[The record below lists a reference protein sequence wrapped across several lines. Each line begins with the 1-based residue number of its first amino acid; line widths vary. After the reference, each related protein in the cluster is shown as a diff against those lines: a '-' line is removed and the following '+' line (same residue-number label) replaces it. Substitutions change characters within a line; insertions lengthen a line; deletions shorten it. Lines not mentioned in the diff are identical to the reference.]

1 MIAQMKMN
9 FSKSINRLI
18 LKLIFQLVILFLMGV
33 VPAFADNP
41 SKIFIV
47 NSDATVTK
55 YREVKLAFISQLNKQ
70 TNSTV
75 EFTIDDNHTP
85 EQLEKLIKS
94 ENPDLIFSIGSQAYQ
109 LSSQYGE
116 NNPILF
122 SSAINWQRFGHRD
135 NTFGIANELS
145 MSQELSLSR
154 YVLPGLNRI
163 GVIYDP
169 KFNTERIAEARKQAT
184 ELGLTLVELNNFEA
198 DSLEKNVEELLS
210 KIDILWLIADPSVLS
225 DKDTVEKIFNLSTE
239 HKKPII
245 TYSNAFMSYGA
256 SLIIAADTPTMGRQ
270 AANLAQNILLHER
283 IKEVVQTPAGSH
295 IALNVCQL
303 NKINIR
309 YNADALDAVNQ
320 IIECK

>member
-1 MIAQMKMN
+1 MALNSSFAILICMALFIATPMPAIAENPAK
-9 FSKSINRLI
+9 I
-18 LKLIFQLVILFLMGV
+18 L
-33 VPAFADNP
+33 
-41 SKIFIV
+41 IV
-47 NSDATVTK
+47 NSDASVSK
-55 YREVKLAFISQLNKQ
+55 YREVKSAFTSQINKQ
-70 TNSTV
+70 SVRTV
-75 EFTIDDNHTP
+75 ELSIDANHPP
-85 EQLEKLIKS
+85 EQLQNIIKS

-109 LSSQYGE
+109 LSNQYGE
-116 NNPILF
+116 TKPILF

-145 MSQELSLSR
+145 VSQELSLSR

-169 KFNTERIAEARKQAT
+169 KFNSERITEARKQAS
-184 ELGLTLVELNNFEA
+184 ELGLTLIELNSFDAE
-198 DSLEKNVEELLS
+198 SLEKNVEELLS
-210 KIDILWLIADPSVLS
+210 KIDVLWLIADPTVLS
-225 DKDTVEKIFNLSTE
+225 DKETVEKIFNLSTE

-270 AANLAQNILLHER
+270 AANMAQNILLHER
-283 IKEVVQTPAGSH
+283 ITELVQTPAGSH

-303 NKINIR
+303 NKINIH

>member
-1 MIAQMKMN
+1 MALNSSSAILICMALFIATPMAAIAENPAK
-9 FSKSINRLI
+9 I
-18 LKLIFQLVILFLMGV
+18 L
-33 VPAFADNP
+33 
-41 SKIFIV
+41 IV
-47 NSDATVTK
+47 NSDASVSK
-55 YREVKLAFISQLNKQ
+55 YREVKSAFTSQINKQ
-70 TNSTV
+70 SVRTV
-75 EFTIDDNHTP
+75 EFSIDANHQP
-85 EQLEKLIKS
+85 EQLQNIIKS
-94 ENPDLIFSIGSQAYQ
+94 EKPDLIFSIGSQAYQ
-109 LSSQYGE
+109 LSNQYGE
-116 NNPILF
+116 TKPILF

-145 MSQELSLSR
+145 VSQELSLSR

-169 KFNTERIAEARKQAT
+169 KFNSERIAEARKQVS
-184 ELGLTLVELNNFEA
+184 ELGLTLIELNSFDA

-225 DKDTVEKIFNLSTE
+225 DKETVEKIFNLSTE

-270 AANLAQNILLHER
+270 AANMAQNILLHER
-283 IKEVVQTPAGSH
+283 INELVQTPAGSH

-303 NKINIR
+303 NKINIH

>member
-1 MIAQMKMN
+1 MALNSSSAILICMALFIATPMAAIAENPAK
-9 FSKSINRLI
+9 I
-18 LKLIFQLVILFLMGV
+18 L
-33 VPAFADNP
+33 
-41 SKIFIV
+41 IV
-47 NSDATVTK
+47 NSDASVSK
-55 YREVKLAFISQLNKQ
+55 YREVKSAFTSQINKQ
-70 TNSTV
+70 SVRTV
-75 EFTIDDNHTP
+75 EFSIDANHQP
-85 EQLEKLIKS
+85 EQLQNIIKS
-94 ENPDLIFSIGSQAYQ
+94 EKPDLIFSIGSQAYQ
-109 LSSQYGE
+109 LSNQYGE
-116 NNPILF
+116 TKPILF

-145 MSQELSLSR
+145 VSQELSLSR

-169 KFNTERIAEARKQAT
+169 KFNSERIAEARKQAS
-184 ELGLTLVELNNFEA
+184 ELGLTLIELNSFDA

-225 DKDTVEKIFNLSTE
+225 DKETVEKIFNLSTE

-270 AANLAQNILLHER
+270 AANMAQNILLHER
-283 IKEVVQTPAGSH
+283 INELVQTPAGSH

-303 NKINIR
+303 NKINIH

>member
-1 MIAQMKMN
+1 MALNSSSAILICMALFIARPMAAIAENPTK
-9 FSKSINRLI
+9 I
-18 LKLIFQLVILFLMGV
+18 L
-33 VPAFADNP
+33 
-41 SKIFIV
+41 IV
-47 NSDATVTK
+47 NSDASVSK
-55 YREVKLAFISQLNKQ
+55 YREVKSAFTSQINKQ
-70 TNSTV
+70 SVRTV
-75 EFTIDDNHTP
+75 EFSIDANHQP
-85 EQLEKLIKS
+85 EQLQNIIKS

-109 LSSQYGE
+109 LSNQYGE
-116 NNPILF
+116 TKPILF
-122 SSAINWQRFGHRD
+122 SSAINWQRFGHRY

-145 MSQELSLSR
+145 VSQELSLSR

-169 KFNTERIAEARKQAT
+169 KFNSERIAEARKQAS
-184 ELGLTLVELNNFEA
+184 ELGLTLIELNSFDA
-198 DSLEKNVEELLS
+198 DSLEKKVEELLS

-225 DKDTVEKIFNLSTE
+225 DKETVEKIFNLSTE

-270 AANLAQNILLHER
+270 AANMAQNILLHER
-283 IKEVVQTPAGSH
+283 INELVQTPAGSH

-303 NKINIR
+303 NKINIH